1 MRITAEAWLTAMF
14 RFFGDALSDREKSE
28 TASWL
33 IDELEDATGIE
44 FSPDEK
50 KELSGEVK
58 KLLSEKTSVRDVKD
72 FISNLRNRKSPS
84 VAVFLLS
91 PKAVKTTNS
100 INLSFFL
107 CCCPSK
113 EKYQLTED
121 GTKIP
126 LPDGRGI
133 IRKTIKDN

>member
-84 VAVFLLS
+84 VVF
-91 PKAVKTTNS
+91 
-100 INLSFFL
+100 FFL

-113 EKYQLTED
+113 GKRQITLED
-121 GTKIP
+121 GAIVP
-126 LPDGRGI
+126 LPDGREI
-133 IRKTIKDN
+133 IKKTIKDN

>member
-1 MRITAEAWLTAMF
+1 MF
-14 RFFGDALSDREKSE
+14 RFFGDALSDRGKSE

-84 VAVFLLS
+84 VVF
-91 PKAVKTTNS
+91 
-100 INLSFFL
+100 FFL

-113 EKYQLTED
+113 RKRQITLED
-121 GTKIP
+121 GAIVP
-126 LPDGRGI
+126 LPDGREI
-133 IRKTIKDN
+133 IKKTIKDN